1 MWNQMISKSRI
12 LAFAV
17 LATILVL
24 VTPVSAI
31 LAAQGPASTSNV
43 AEQIVRLAE
52 NAEQQVKNLI
62 DTVYANE
69 TAIEKIT
76 DVELLD
82 ELEANDTFYD
92 QGVVTLTKAQSAL
105 DLLDYEG
112 ANGNATEA
120 LGVFREVFQSI
131 HVILKE
137 TGLQTGQLV
146 DVYGLLEAYSR
157 ALERIEQLRELLP
170 EETAEYKNL
179 LNQAEALLDIDA
191 ARELLLEGKVS
202 EVTSALSEANQLIS
216 QVYQY
221 LKQQAEESNNFRVNG
236 YLREMEQARER
247 IREQFRYG
255 ADQGIDFEAI
265 LESFGYHNETEFM
278 QALEN
283 MTQTAQGKIGEI
295 DSVIQDLEA
304 LGQMVR
310 QMNQTLTQEI
320 HRHQEQQGPGGSG
333 SGSGAGEGA
342 GGSGSGSGGSG
353 SGTGTS
359 GSGSGEGSQGSGA
372 SGSGSSGSGSG
383 SGSSGSVSGSGSSG
397 SSGSGAGTSGTS
409 PSSASSGSETESG
422 TSGSS
427 SGSGTGSSVSGT
439 NSSSGSGSGSG
450 SGGK

>member
-1 MWNQMISKSRI
+1 
-12 LAFAV
+12 
-17 LATILVL
+17 
-24 VTPVSAI
+24 
-31 LAAQGPASTSNV
+31 
-43 AEQIVRLAE
+43 
-52 NAEQQVKNLI
+52 
-62 DTVYANE
+62 
-69 TAIEKIT
+69 
-76 DVELLD
+76 
-82 ELEANDTFYD
+82 
-92 QGVVTLTKAQSAL
+92 
-105 DLLDYEG
+105 
-112 ANGNATEA
+112 
-120 LGVFREVFQSI
+120 
-131 HVILKE
+131 
-137 TGLQTGQLV
+137 
-146 DVYGLLEAYSR
+146 LLEAYSR

-383 SGSSGSVSGSGSSG
+383 SGSSGSVSVSGSSG

>member
-1 MWNQMISKSRI
+1 MIRNSRI
-12 LAFAV
+12 LTFAV

-24 VTPVSAI
+24 VTPVSSI

-43 AEQIVRLAE
+43 AEKLVLLAE

-76 DVELLD
+76 AIELLE
-82 ELEANDTFYD
+82 ELEANVTLYD
-92 QGVVTLTKAQSAL
+92 QGVVTLAKAQSAL

-112 ANGNATEA
+112 AIGNATEA
-120 LGVFREVFQSI
+120 FVIFRQVFQSI

-137 TGLQTGQLV
+137 AGLQTGQLV
-146 DVYGLLEAYSR
+146 DAYGLLEAYSR
-157 ALERIEQLRELLP
+157 ALERIEQLRQLLP
-170 EETAEYKNL
+170 EEATEYKSL
-179 LNQAEALLDIDA
+179 LDQAEALLDIDA

-202 EVTSALSEANQLIS
+202 EVTIALSEANQLIS

-236 YLREMEQARER
+236 YLREMEQAKER
-247 IREQFRYG
+247 IRERFQYAG
-255 ADQGIDFEAI
+255 GQGVDVEAI
-265 LESFGYHNETEFM
+265 LKSLGYQNETALM

-283 MTQTAQGKIGEI
+283 MTQTAQGKIGDI
-295 DSVIQDLEA
+295 NSVIQDLEA
-304 LGQMVR
+304 LGQMIR

-320 HRHQEQQGPGGSG
+320 HRHQEQQGQGGSG

-342 GGSGSGSGGSG
+342 GGSGSGSSGSE

-359 GSGSGEGSQGSGA
+359 GSA
-372 SGSGSSGSGSG
+372 SRSGSSGSGSG
-383 SGSSGSVSGSGSSG
+383 SSSSGSGSGSISGSGSSG
-397 SSGSGAGTSGTS
+397 SS
-409 PSSASSGSETESG
+409 
-422 TSGSS
+422 
-427 SGSGTGSSVSGT
+427 
-439 NSSSGSGSGSG
+439 SG